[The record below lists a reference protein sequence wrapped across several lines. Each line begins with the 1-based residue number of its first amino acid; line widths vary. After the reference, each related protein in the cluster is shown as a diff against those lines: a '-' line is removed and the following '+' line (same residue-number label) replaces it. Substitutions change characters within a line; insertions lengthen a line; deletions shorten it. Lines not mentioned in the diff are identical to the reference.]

1 MKDKKAKSSG
11 INAARQWMTSRV
23 SQGEKAYLMEQ
34 ANVTG
39 LSLSEYVRRKLLGSG
54 PITAR
59 VDMMMVNELR
69 RVGGLLKHNF
79 ERLRQTESPKSVLI
93 EQEKALAEL
102 RKLIAIIGENYDHQ
116 KAAEKRNDEIK
127 GAAD

>member
-1 MKDKKAKSSG
+1 
-11 INAARQWMTSRV
+11 MTSRV